1 MRDAGQT
8 NQTSDSPRTYTL
20 STGHDVTLPLRSE
33 SSGFGAVFSF
43 PRSTADELLPD
54 GLKPIR
60 ATPRQ
65 AAVTI
70 GFSRYHNVVGTDVKP
85 YEEVGI
91 IIPAVPDG
99 NSTYPYISLLSHATS
114 GYIWYLPVT
123 TKPAKA
129 LGVDVWDY
137 PKEVVE
143 IDAMIDDECGRVC
156 ASKDG
161 EEILSL
167 QVSTP
172 STFQVSDTSPA
183 YTTIDGT
190 VRRADIAFDGQLG
203 VRPFSTAVS
212 ISFGSHPKVVPLRSE
227 SVGGRA
233 LLRYGFEAETEFYD
247 HEAMNQ

>member
-1 MRDAGQT
+1 MKEPEQV
-8 NQTSDSPRTYTL
+8 NQTSDSARNYRL
-20 STGHDVTLPLRSE
+20 STGHDVTLPLRAE

-60 ATPRQ
+60 ATTRQ

-70 GFSRYHNVVGTDVKP
+70 GFSRYHKVAGTDVEP
-85 YEEVGI
+85 YDEVGI

-99 NSTYPYISLLSHATS
+99 ESTYPYISLLGHATS

-143 IDAMIDDECGRVC
+143 IDATIDDESGRVSV
-156 ASKDG
+156 SKDG
-161 EEILSL
+161 DGILSL

-172 STFQVSDTSPA
+172 STFSVSDTSPA
-183 YTTIDGT
+183 YTSADGEIRQAAIT
-190 VRRADIAFDGQLG
+190 FDGQLG
-203 VRPFSTAVS
+203 IRPFSTAVT
-212 ISFGSHPKVVPLRSE
+212 ISFGSHPKVAPLRDE
-227 SVGGRA
+227 SVGGRT

-247 HEAMNQ
+247 HEPIYQ